1 MAGGYLPLRAPVV
14 VWPYTP
20 CSPAL
25 RDRCG
30 RGGIGRRAGFRSRS
44 PLGVEVRI
52 LSPAPIRGLPADLG
66 TYPTTNQAMASGT
79 VMALVRLISKEL
91 PDTSGTTPSTPRAM
105 PPCDS
110 ACTPVP
116 ESEVPYTP
124 TPEVESPETP

>member
-44 PLGVEVRI
+44 PLGVEVRV
-52 LSPAPIRGLPADLG
+52 LSPALIFMLLIDFH
-66 TYPTTNQAMASGT
+66 
-79 VMALVRLISKEL
+79 VR
-91 PDTSGTTPSTPRAM
+91 R
-105 PPCDS
+105 
-110 ACTPVP
+110 
-116 ESEVPYTP
+116 P
-124 TPEVESPETP
+124 TPPASCRPLKGQRLRLRPLPRNSTDVGQQVAILDQ